1 MKRIAVYTLLFFLLL
16 SCTLF
21 LYFSPR
27 KASCFSA
34 YAEQDELYTSFEEF
48 LPVFERDS
56 QEGEVINLDY
66 LRQNGYITGAK
77 IKGIKIRKDEKKMVF
92 LLSLEG
98 SGAKSGAKS
107 SAKSGS
113 VSGGD
118 MGEKELYYD
127 ISSVG
132 FPPRIIVRLY
142 GVRSEDR
149 TFRFFKNIEILG
161 VVSNPFTSSW
171 VSEYVIFFENWVVGS
186 GEYSKEEKQL
196 QMWYEF
202 SPPLY
207 NQGYGVRIAD
217 TRIDPLPQ
225 VIEIM
230 RNLTE
235 FGLDNYLL
243 IARDYETVVLESPF
257 YATKEEAVG
266 YIESLE
272 NFGYKGKLAI
282 RQYSDFPVPNRFD
295 VVSEVVITGE
305 DDTNLRNIVEREWKP
320 ERIHTLSYKE
330 IYTITMGYFSPKVKS
345 DNDLISEY
353 YYNLSDIYRN
363 YSAED
368 DTVPEQAHLVAVKIL
383 EIIYFMFPGSK
394 RADDALWDM
403 ANIIRDDLTRDILGE
418 EDCYRAI
425 LKKYPESMFAE
436 EARARI
442 ESREG
447 QENWDVEEPAL

>member
-21 LYFSPR
+21 LHSPPR

-34 YAEQDELYTSFEEF
+34 YAAKEELYTSFEEF
-48 LPVFERDS
+48 LPVVEIES
-56 QEGEVINLDY
+56 QEGEIINLEF

-98 SGAKSGAKS
+98 SSGD
-107 SAKSGS
+107 
-113 VSGGD
+113 D
-118 MGEKELYYD
+118 MGEKELFYD
-127 ISSVG
+127 IRSVG
-132 FPPRIIVRLY
+132 FPPRIIVRLH
-142 GVRSEDR
+142 GVQSEDR

-171 VSEYVIFFENWVVGS
+171 ESEYVIFFEDWVVGR

-230 RNLTE
+230 RKLTE
-235 FGLDNYLL
+235 FGLDSYLL
-243 IARDYETVVLESPF
+243 IAEDYETVVLESPF
-257 YATKEEAVG
+257 YAAKEEAVE

-272 NFGYKGKLAI
+272 KFGYKGKLAI
-282 RQYSDFPVPNRFD
+282 RQYGDFPVPNRFD

-320 ERIHTLSYKE
+320 ERIHTLSYQE
-330 IYTITMGYFSPKVKS
+330 IHTITMGYFSPKVKS

-363 YSAED
+363 YSLED
-368 DTVPEQAHLVAVKIL
+368 GTAPDQAHLVAVKIL
-383 EIIYFMFPGSK
+383 EIIYFMFPGSM

-403 ANIIRDDLTRDILGE
+403 ANIIRDNSTRDIIGE

-425 LKKYPESMFAE
+425 LKEYPESMFAD
-436 EARARI
+436 EAGRRI
-442 ESREG
+442 ESKEG
-447 QENWDVEEPAL
+447 QENWDAEKPAL